1 MFASRFSAI
10 ARSSVSQ
17 AFLSTAVK
25 TRPFRILGIQQV
37 AIGCEE
43 KGPLDALWKGIFGLE
58 ASATKRLEKE
68 NVEEGK
74 VPFPSS
80 PIIFL
85 NAIYSQ
91 TQKTLSSWAL
101 RMPIRFLKSNWI

>member
-10 ARSSVSQ
+10 ARSSVSR
-17 AFLSTAVK
+17 AFLSTASK

-43 KGPLDALWKGIFGLE
+43 KGPLDSLWKDIFGLK

-68 NVEEGK
+68 NVIEDFDLCD
-74 VPFPSS
+74 V
-80 PIIFL
+80 
-85 NAIYSQ
+85 
-91 TQKTLSSWAL
+91 
-101 RMPIRFLKSNWI
+101 